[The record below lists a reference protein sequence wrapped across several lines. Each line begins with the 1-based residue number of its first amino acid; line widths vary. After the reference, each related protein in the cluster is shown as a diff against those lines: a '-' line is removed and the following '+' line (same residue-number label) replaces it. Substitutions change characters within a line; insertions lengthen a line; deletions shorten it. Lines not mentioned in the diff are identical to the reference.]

1 MARLILAKPAGL
13 RSDLYFTSLS
23 RSQRSLRKR
32 KGAAA
37 LKRILAY
44 FFKTVEKTAAPLSSP
59 SKSLINTFI
68 EENGGID
75 AVLDQINAKGFG
87 YKIAQIN
94 TTLSNSF
101 LNSIELIQIFGLKE
115 IKRFSQTHNV
125 DEDWLLDEIVR
136 NLPKLIK
143 K

>member
-1 MARLILAKPAGL
+1 
-13 RSDLYFTSLS
+13 
-23 RSQRSLRKR
+23 
-32 KGAAA
+32 